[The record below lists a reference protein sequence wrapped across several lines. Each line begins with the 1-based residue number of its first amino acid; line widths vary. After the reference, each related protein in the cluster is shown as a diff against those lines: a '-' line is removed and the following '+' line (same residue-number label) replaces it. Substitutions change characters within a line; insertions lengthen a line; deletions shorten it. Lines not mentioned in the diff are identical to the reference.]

1 MTFIRAVAVGFAAMI
16 TFWNGGASAAEL
28 VMFEERGCP
37 WCVRWH
43 AEVGVGYPKSSE
55 GQRAPLRVVDIHAS
69 RPADIA
75 FIKGIRASP
84 TFVLIDRGR
93 EIGRIVGY
101 PGSDFFWGL
110 FAQMFERIPIGSA
123 AESATRCP
131 SGGRDVLAGS
141 NSC

>member
-1 MTFIRAVAVGFAAMI
+1 MIFKRAVAVGFAAMT
-16 TFWNGGASAAEL
+16 TFWYCGATAAEL

-55 GQRAPLRVVDIHAS
+55 GQRAPLRVVDIHAA
-69 RPADIA
+69 RPSDIA

-110 FAQMFERIPIGSA
+110 FGQMFERISA
-123 AESATRCP
+123 GAATESATRCP
-131 SGGRDVLAGS
+131 AGGRDVLAGS